1 MDLSSLKDMDVKDLL
16 SKLKGSQA
24 IFSDKK
30 MLIKF
35 GIIFGAIVIFLIIYY
50 GHFNKIFQDQKKQI
64 EEMKDNETE
73 TNRMIE
79 EEANL
84 EAKIK
89 NLEPEFNE
97 KTSLFHTN
105 AEFENFMMTMDNI
118 AKKYGLTVDE
128 ILRGERTPKYNL
140 NTEVQNTEVQN
151 TEVQNTEGE
160 NLGTPSYY
168 ILPVTWKIT
177 GTYLGYLRYRKEIS
191 KTKKYINFDKETI
204 TVQENVSPG
213 LILAEGTVS
222 IVQLPN

>member
-105 AEFENFMMTMDNI
+105 AEFEDFMMTMNDI
-118 AKKYGLTVDE
+118 AAKYGLSVDD
-128 ILRGERTPKYNL
+128 IHRKERVPVHDPNI
-140 NTEVQNTEVQN
+140 
-151 TEVQNTEGE
+151 TEG
-160 NLGTPSYY
+160 TPLYFT
-168 ILPVTWKIT
+168 LPVTWKIS
-177 GTYLGYLRYRKEIS
+177 GTYLGYLKYRREIS
-191 KTKKYINFDKETI
+191 RTKKHIHFHKETI
-204 TVQENVSPG
+204 VVQENARPG
-213 LILAEGTVS
+213 EILAEGTIS

>member
-1 MDLSSLKDMDVKDLL
+1 MYLSSLKDMDVKDLL

-50 GHFNKIFQDQKKQI
+50 AYFNPMFQKQKEQI
-64 EEMKDNETE
+64 EDMIHNENE

-79 EEANL
+79 EGAAL

-105 AEFENFMMTMDNI
+105 AEFEDFMMTMNDI
-118 AKKYGLTVDE
+118 ASKYGLSVDD
-128 ILRGERTPKYNL
+128 IHRKERVPVHDQ
-140 NTEVQNTEVQN
+140 NTDVQNTDGQN
-151 TEVQNTEGE
+151 S
-160 NLGTPSYY
+160 GTPLYFT
-168 ILPVTWKIT
+168 LPVTWKIS
-177 GTYLGYLRYRKEIS
+177 GTYLGYLKYRREIS
-191 KTKKYINFDKETI
+191 RTKKHIHFHKETI
-204 TVQENVSPG
+204 VVQENARPG
-213 LILAEGTVS
+213 EILAEGTIS

>member
-105 AEFENFMMTMDNI
+105 AEFENFMMTMDDI
-118 AKKYGLTVDE
+118 AKKYGLSVDD
-128 ILRGERTPKYNL
+128 IHRKERVPVYDQNAD
-140 NTEVQNTEVQN
+140 VQNTDGQN
-151 TEVQNTEGE
+151 S
-160 NLGTPSYY
+160 GTPLYFT
-168 ILPVTWKIT
+168 LPVTWRIS
-177 GTYLGYLRYRKEIS
+177 GTYLGYLKYRREIS
-191 KTKKYINFDKETI
+191 RTKKHIHFHKETI
-204 TVQENVSPG
+204 VVQENARPG
-213 LILAEGTVS
+213 EILAEGTIS

>member
-16 SKLKGSQA
+16 VKLKDSQA

-30 MLIKF
+30 MLTKF

-50 GHFNKIFQDQKKQI
+50 GYFNKMFQDQKKLI
-64 EEMKDNETE
+64 EEMNHNETE

-79 EEANL
+79 DEANL

-105 AEFENFMMTMDNI
+105 AEFEDFMMTMNDI
-118 AKKYGLTVDE
+118 AEKYGLSVDD
-128 ILRGERTPKYNL
+128 IHRKERVPVYGP
-140 NTEVQNTEVQN
+140 
-151 TEVQNTEGE
+151 NTEGE
-160 NLGTPSYY
+160 NTEGQNSGTPLYFT
-168 ILPVTWKIT
+168 LPVTWKMS
-177 GTYLGYLRYRKEIS
+177 GTYLGYLKYRREIS
-191 KTKKYINFDKETI
+191 RTKKHIHFHKETI
-204 TVQENVSPG
+204 VEQENARPG
-213 LILAEGTVS
+213 EILAEGTIS

>member
-30 MLIKF
+30 MLTKF
-35 GIIFGAIVIFLIIYY
+35 GVIFGAIVIFLIIYY

-64 EEMKDNETE
+64 EEMNHNETE

-79 EEANL
+79 DEANL

-105 AEFENFMMTMDNI
+105 AEFENFMMTMDDI
-118 AKKYGLTVDE
+118 AKKYGLSVDD
-128 ILRGERTPKYNL
+128 IHRKERVPVYDL
-140 NTEVQNTEVQN
+140 NTDGQNTDGQN
-151 TEVQNTEGE
+151 TDGQNTEGQ
-160 NLGTPSYY
+160 NSGTLLYFT
-168 ILPVTWKIT
+168 LPVTWKIS
-177 GTYLGYLRYRKEIS
+177 GTYLGYLKYRREIS
-191 KTKKYINFDKETI
+191 RTKKHIHFHKETI
-204 TVQENVSPG
+204 VAQENARPG
-213 LILAEGTVS
+213 EISAEGTIS

>member
-105 AEFENFMMTMDNI
+105 AEFEDFMMTMNDI
-118 AKKYGLTVDE
+118 ASKYGLSVDDIHRKE
-128 ILRGERTPKYNL
+128 KVPVYD
-140 NTEVQNTEVQN
+140 QNTD
-151 TEVQNTEGE
+151 TQNTEGQ
-160 NLGTPSYY
+160 NSGTPLYFT
-168 ILPVTWKIT
+168 LPVTWKIS
-177 GTYLGYLRYRKEIS
+177 GTYLGYLKYRREIS
-191 KTKKYINFDKETI
+191 RTKKHIHFHKETI
-204 TVQENVSPG
+204 VVQENARPG
-213 LILAEGTVS
+213 EILAEGTIS

>member
-1 MDLSSLKDMDVKDLL
+1 MDVKDLL

-30 MLIKF
+30 MLTKF

-50 GHFNKIFQDQKKQI
+50 FYFNPMFQKQKEQI
-64 EEMKDNETE
+64 EEMKHNETE

-79 EEANL
+79 DEANL

-105 AEFENFMMTMDNI
+105 AEFENFMMTMDDI
-118 AKKYGLTVDE
+118 AKKYGLSVDD
-128 ILRGERTPKYNL
+128 IHRKERVPVYGP
-140 NTEVQNTEVQN
+140 
-151 TEVQNTEGE
+151 NTEGE
-160 NLGTPSYY
+160 NTEGQNSGTPLYFT
-168 ILPVTWKIT
+168 LPVTWKIS
-177 GTYLGYLRYRKEIS
+177 GTYLGYLKYRREIS
-191 KTKKYINFDKETI
+191 ATKKHIHFHKETI
-204 TVQENVSPG
+204 VAQENARPG
-213 LILAEGTVS
+213 EISAEGTIS

>member
-1 MDLSSLKDMDVKDLL
+1 MNVKDLL

-50 GHFNKIFQDQKKQI
+50 AYFNPMFQKQKEQI
-64 EEMKDNETE
+64 EEMKHNETE

-89 NLEPEFNE
+89 NLEPQFNE

-105 AEFENFMMTMDNI
+105 AEFENFMMTMDDI
-118 AKKYGLTVDE
+118 AKKYGLSVDD
-128 ILRGERTPKYNL
+128 IHRKERVPVYDP
-140 NTEVQNTEVQN
+140 NTDGQNTDGQN
-151 TEVQNTEGE
+151 S
-160 NLGTPSYY
+160 GTPLYFT
-168 ILPVTWKIT
+168 LPVTWKIS
-177 GTYLGYLRYRKEIS
+177 GTYLGYLKYRREIS
-191 KTKKYINFDKETI
+191 ANKKHIHFHKETI
-204 TVQENVSPG
+204 VAQENARPG
-213 LILAEGTVS
+213 EISAEGTIS

>member
-1 MDLSSLKDMDVKDLL
+1 MDLSSLKNMDVKDLL

-105 AEFENFMMTMDNI
+105 AEFEDFMMTMNDI
-118 AKKYGLTVDE
+118 AAKYGLSVDDIHRKE
-128 ILRGERTPKYNL
+128 KVPVYD
-140 NTEVQNTEVQN
+140 QNTD
-151 TEVQNTEGE
+151 TQNTEGQ
-160 NLGTPSYY
+160 NSGPPLYFT
-168 ILPVTWKIT
+168 LPVTWKIS
-177 GTYLGYLRYRKEIS
+177 GTYLGYLKYRREIS
-191 KTKKYINFDKETI
+191 RTKKHIHFHKETI
-204 TVQENVSPG
+204 VVQENARPG
-213 LILAEGTVS
+213 EILAEGTIS

>member
-84 EAKIK
+84 AAKIK

-105 AEFENFMMTMDNI
+105 AEFENFMMTMDDI
-118 AKKYGLTVDE
+118 AKKYGLSVDD
-128 ILRGERTPKYNL
+128 IHRKERVPVYDPNSDG
-140 NTEVQNTEVQN
+140 QNTDEQN
-151 TEVQNTEGE
+151 S
-160 NLGTPSYY
+160 GTPLYFT
-168 ILPVTWKIT
+168 LPVTWKIS
-177 GTYLGYLRYRKEIS
+177 GTYLGYLKYRREIS
-191 KTKKYINFDKETI
+191 ANKKHIHFHKETI
-204 TVQENVSPG
+204 VAQENARPG
-213 LILAEGTVS
+213 EISAEGTIS

>member
-1 MDLSSLKDMDVKDLL
+1 MDLSSLKNMDVKDLL

-105 AEFENFMMTMDNI
+105 AEFENFMMTMDDI
-118 AKKYGLTVDE
+118 AKKYGLSVDD
-128 ILRGERTPKYNL
+128 IHRKERVPVYGP
-140 NTEVQNTEVQN
+140 
-151 TEVQNTEGE
+151 NTEGE
-160 NLGTPSYY
+160 NTEGQNSGTPLYFT
-168 ILPVTWKIT
+168 LPVTWKMS
-177 GTYLGYLRYRKEIS
+177 GTYLGYLKYRREIS
-191 KTKKYINFDKETI
+191 ATKKHIHFHKETI
-204 TVQENVSPG
+204 VAQENARPG
-213 LILAEGTVS
+213 EISAEGTIS

>member
-105 AEFENFMMTMDNI
+105 AEFENFMMTMDDI
-118 AKKYGLTVDE
+118 AKKYGLSVDD
-128 ILRGERTPKYNL
+128 IHRKERVHVYGR
-140 NTEVQNTEVQN
+140 NTEGQSTEG
-151 TEVQNTEGE
+151 QNTEGQCTE
-160 NLGTPSYY
+160 GQ
-168 ILPVTWKIT
+168 IATWKIS
-177 GTYLGYLRYRKEIS
+177 GTYLGYLKYRREIS
-191 KTKKYINFDKETI
+191 RTKKHIHFHKETI
-204 TVQENVSPG
+204 VVQENTRPG
-213 LILAEGTVS
+213 EILAEGTIS

>member
-30 MLIKF
+30 MLTKF

-105 AEFENFMMTMDNI
+105 AEFENFMMTMDDI
-118 AKKYGLTVDE
+118 AKKYGLSVDD
-128 ILRGERTPKYNL
+128 IHRKERVPVHDP
-140 NTEVQNTEVQN
+140 NT
-151 TEVQNTEGE
+151 TEG
-160 NLGTPSYY
+160 TPLYFT
-168 ILPVTWKIT
+168 LPVTWKIS
-177 GTYLGYLRYRKEIS
+177 GTYLGYLKYRREIS
-191 KTKKYINFDKETI
+191 ATKKHIHFHKETI
-204 TVQENVSPG
+204 VAQENARPG
-213 LILAEGTVS
+213 EISAEGTIS

>member
-30 MLIKF
+30 MLTKF
-35 GIIFGAIVIFLIIYY
+35 GVIFGAIVIFLIIYY
-50 GHFNKIFQDQKKQI
+50 AYFNPMFQEQKKLI

-79 EEANL
+79 DEANL

-105 AEFENFMMTMDNI
+105 AEFEDFMMTMNDI
-118 AKKYGLTVDE
+118 ASKYGLSVDDIHRKE
-128 ILRGERTPKYNL
+128 KVPVYD
-140 NTEVQNTEVQN
+140 QNTD
-151 TEVQNTEGE
+151 TQNTEGQ
-160 NLGTPSYY
+160 NSGTPLYFT
-168 ILPVTWKIT
+168 LPVTWKIS
-177 GTYLGYLRYRKEIS
+177 GTYLGYLKYRREIS
-191 KTKKYINFDKETI
+191 RTKKHIHFHKETI
-204 TVQENVSPG
+204 VVQANTRPG
-213 LILAEGTVS
+213 EILAEGTIS

>member
-1 MDLSSLKDMDVKDLL
+1 MDWASLKDMDVKDLL

-30 MLIKF
+30 MLTKF

-84 EAKIK
+84 EAEIK
-89 NLEPEFNE
+89 NLEPDFNE

-105 AEFENFMMTMDNI
+105 AEFENFMMTMDDI
-118 AKKYGLTVDE
+118 AKKYGLSVDD
-128 ILRGERTPKYNL
+128 IHRKERVPVYD
-140 NTEVQNTEVQN
+140 QNTDGQN
-151 TEVQNTEGE
+151 S
-160 NLGTPSYY
+160 GTPLYFT
-168 ILPVTWKIT
+168 LPVTWKIS
-177 GTYLGYLRYRKEIS
+177 GTYLGYLKYRREIS
-191 KTKKYINFDKETI
+191 RTKKHIHFHKETI
-204 TVQENVSPG
+204 VVQENARPG
-213 LILAEGTVS
+213 EILAEGTIS

>member
-35 GIIFGAIVIFLIIYY
+35 GIIFGSIVIFLIIYY

-84 EAKIK
+84 KAKIK

-105 AEFENFMMTMDNI
+105 AEFENFMMTMDDI
-118 AKKYGLTVDE
+118 AKKYGLSVDD
-128 ILRGERTPKYNL
+128 IHRKERVPVY
-140 NTEVQNTEVQN
+140 EP
-151 TEVQNTEGE
+151 NTEGE
-160 NLGTPSYY
+160 NTEGQNSGTPLYFT
-168 ILPVTWKIT
+168 LPVTWKMS
-177 GTYLGYLRYRKEIS
+177 GTYLGYLKYRREIS
-191 KTKKYINFDKETI
+191 RTKKHIHFHKETI
-204 TVQENVSPG
+204 VVQENARPG
-213 LILAEGTVS
+213 EILAEGTIS

>member
-30 MLIKF
+30 MLTKF
-35 GIIFGAIVIFLIIYY
+35 GIIFGAIVSFLIIYY
-50 GHFNKIFQDQKKQI
+50 AYFNPMFQKQNKDI
-64 EEMKDNETE
+64 EDMMRNETE

-79 EEANL
+79 EEADL

-105 AEFENFMMTMDNI
+105 AEFEDFMMTMNDI
-118 AKKYGLTVDE
+118 AAKYGLSVDDIHRKE
-128 ILRGERTPKYNL
+128 KVPVYD
-140 NTEVQNTEVQN
+140 QNTDM
-151 TEVQNTEGE
+151 QNTEGQ
-160 NLGTPSYY
+160 NSGTPLYFT
-168 ILPVTWKIT
+168 LPVTWKIS
-177 GTYLGYLRYRKEIS
+177 GTYLGYLKYRREIS
-191 KTKKYINFDKETI
+191 RTKKHIHFHKETI
-204 TVQENVSPG
+204 VVQENARPG
-213 LILAEGTVS
+213 EILAEGTIS

>member
-30 MLIKF
+30 MLTKF

-105 AEFENFMMTMDNI
+105 AEFEDFMMTMNDI
-118 AKKYGLTVDE
+118 AAKYGLSVDD
-128 ILRGERTPKYNL
+128 IHRKERVPVHDPNI
-140 NTEVQNTEVQN
+140 
-151 TEVQNTEGE
+151 TEG
-160 NLGTPSYY
+160 TPLYFT
-168 ILPVTWKIT
+168 LPVTWKIS
-177 GTYLGYLRYRKEIS
+177 GTYLGYLKYRREIS
-191 KTKKYINFDKETI
+191 RTKKHIHFHKETI
-204 TVQENVSPG
+204 VVQENARPG
-213 LILAEGTVS
+213 EILAEGTIS

>member
-105 AEFENFMMTMDNI
+105 AEFENFMMTMDDI
-118 AKKYGLTVDE
+118 AKKYGLSVDD
-128 ILRGERTPKYNL
+128 IHRKERVPVYGP
-140 NTEVQNTEVQN
+140 
-151 TEVQNTEGE
+151 NTEGE
-160 NLGTPSYY
+160 NTEGQNSGTPLYFT
-168 ILPVTWKIT
+168 LPVTWKMS
-177 GTYLGYLRYRKEIS
+177 GTYLGYLKYRREIS
-191 KTKKYINFDKETI
+191 ATKKHIHFHKETI
-204 TVQENVSPG
+204 VAQENARPG
-213 LILAEGTVS
+213 EISAEGTIS